1 MGDWTRDP
9 VVVALR
15 ERISAADR
23 AILEQMNERLEL
35 VEELHRHKAEHG
47 YPALDPAREEQLLAE
62 LTAQNAGPISEEGVR
77 ELFTGVLALVKRELA
92 VTQRAGHRPAQP

>member
-15 ERISAADR
+15 ERISGADR
-23 AILEQMNERLEL
+23 AILEKMNERLEL
-35 VEELHRHKAEHG
+35 VAELHRHKAEHG

-62 LTAQNAGPISEEGVR
+62 LAAQNAGPLSEEGVR
-77 ELFTGVLALVKRELA
+77 ELFTGVLALVKHELA
-92 VTQRAGHRPAQP
+92 AVQAARDGAA